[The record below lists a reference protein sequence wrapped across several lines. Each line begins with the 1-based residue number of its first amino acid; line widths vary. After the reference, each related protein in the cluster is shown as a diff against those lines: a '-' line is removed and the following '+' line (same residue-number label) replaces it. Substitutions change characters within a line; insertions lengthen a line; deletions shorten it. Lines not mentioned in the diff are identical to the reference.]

1 MPSNKFLTDKENPLV
16 PSERAHEAAIRSQ
29 RLALQHR
36 LMHGEVLES
45 IAQTI
50 EDGLRSEDISVRLST
65 VDRWHKLTESAGKG
79 KPDQD
84 FIDITP
90 VRDEALEARADA
102 QALRAHYQRL
112 TDEEFA
118 EQFPSRYEEWQALLV
133 KAEG

>member
-1 MPSNKFLTDKENPLV
+1 MV
-16 PSERAHEAAIRSQ
+16 PHERAMEAAVRSQ

-36 LMHGEVLES
+36 LMHNEVLES

-50 EDGLRSEDISVRLST
+50 EEGLRSEDISVRLST

-79 KPDQD
+79 KADQD

-90 VRDEALEARADA
+90 VKDEALEARADA

-118 EQFPSRYEEWQALLV
+118 EQFPARYEEWQALLA
-133 KAEG
+133 KAES

>member
-1 MPSNKFLTDKENPLV
+1 MV
-16 PSERAHEAAIRSQ
+16 PHERAMEAAVRSQ

-36 LMHGEVLES
+36 LMHNEVLES

-50 EDGLRSEDISVRLST
+50 EEGLRSDDIVTRLST
-65 VDRWHKLTESAGKG
+65 VDRWHKITESAGKG
-79 KPDQD
+79 KADQD

-90 VRDEALEARADA
+90 VKDEALEARADA

-118 EQFPSRYEEWQALLV
+118 EQFPSRYEEWQALLA
-133 KAEG
+133 KAES

>member
-1 MPSNKFLTDKENPLV
+1 MV
-16 PSERAHEAAIRSQ
+16 PHERAMEAAVRSQ
-29 RLALQHR
+29 RTALQYR
-36 LMHGEVLES
+36 LMHNEVLEA

-50 EDGLRSEDISVRLST
+50 EEGLRSDDIATRLST

-79 KPDQD
+79 KADQD

-90 VRDEALEARADA
+90 VKDEALEARADA

-118 EQFPSRYEEWQALLV
+118 EQFPSRYEEWQALLA
-133 KAEG
+133 KAES